1 MDRGNSVQVLGKATL
16 ILDALAD
23 EHEVGASRLADLSGE
38 PRSTVYRLLT
48 SLQALDLV
56 EPGSRRAAFRR

>member
-38 PRSTVYRLLT
+38 PRSM
-48 SLQALDLV
+48 DMV